1 MFAPINLAHIIRMRK
16 VIGIGETI
24 LDIIFRD
31 NQPSMAVPGGSV
43 FNGIISLGR
52 VGAEVAFISETGN
65 DRVGTGILDFMKQ
78 NNVSTA
84 HMNIFRDGQSPVSLA
99 FLDDNKDAEYLFYR
113 NYPNQRLD
121 VVIPRINEDDIV
133 IFGSFYAINP
143 AVRERVIEI
152 LELARERKAIVYY
165 DPNFR
170 SAHKDEAMRLT
181 PSIIE
186 NLEYA
191 DIVRG
196 SMEDFGNMYNMDD
209 VDKIYKEK
217 IQFYCRNF
225 ICTNGKEN
233 IAMRTTS
240 ITKEYPVNDITPV
253 STIGAG
259 DNFNAGIIYGL
270 LKYDVGYRELNTLN
284 EATWDKIIRCGQA
297 FASEVCMGYSNSVSI
312 EFAREYA
319 IS

>member
-1 MFAPINLAHIIRMRK
+1 MRK

-52 VGAEVAFISETGN
+52 VGAEVAFISETGD
-65 DRVGTGILDFMKQ
+65 DRVGAGILDFMKQ
-78 NNVSTA
+78 NNVSTE
-84 HMNIFRDGQSPVSLA
+84 HMNVFRDGQSPVSLA
-99 FLDDNKDAEYLFYR
+99 FLDNNRDAEYLFYR
-113 NYPNQRLD
+113 NYPAHRLD

-170 SAHKDEAMRLT
+170 SSHKDEAMRLA

-196 SMEDFGNMYNMDD
+196 SMEDFSNMYKMDD

-225 ICTNGKEN
+225 ICTNGKDN
-233 IAMRTTS
+233 IAMRTANIS
-240 ITKEYPVNDITPV
+240 KEYPVNDIAPV

-284 EATWDKIIRCGQA
+284 ESTWNKIIRCAQA
-297 FASEVCMGYSNSVSI
+297 FASDVCMGYSNSVSI

-319 IS
+319 LS

>member
-1 MFAPINLAHIIRMRK
+1 MRK